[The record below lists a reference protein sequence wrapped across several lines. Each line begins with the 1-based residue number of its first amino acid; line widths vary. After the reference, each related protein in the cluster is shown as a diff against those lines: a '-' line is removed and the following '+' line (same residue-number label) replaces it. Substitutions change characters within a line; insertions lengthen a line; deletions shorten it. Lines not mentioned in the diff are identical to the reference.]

1 MYVPGH
7 GLIGNMALPAF
18 LTPVLMLTLILP
30 LIPSLPLILPLILT
44 LPSFPIVQQNSIYP
58 SIFHGIGCRYHLSY
72 QYKMA
77 YHAPFHIQY
86 YSPSTIPALQLPFL
100 RRALYWN
107 RSLGRNSG
115 GPYPIYPL
123 RPLMVESMAS
133 ISGYPIL
140 VNTHPISPFSTTG
153 WVPVLCLGLQ

>member
-7 GLIGNMALPAF
+7 GLIGNVGFLALLA
-18 LTPVLMLTLILP
+18 PVLMLALILTLIP
-30 LIPSLPLILPLILT
+30 TLIPALIAIPT
-44 LPSFPIVQQNSIYP
+44 LPSFPIVQQNLIYP

-86 YSPSTIPALQLPFL
+86 YSPSIIPVLQLLFL

-107 RSLGRNSG
+107 RSLG
-115 GPYPIYPL
+115 
-123 RPLMVESMAS
+123 
-133 ISGYPIL
+133 
-140 VNTHPISPFSTTG
+140 
-153 WVPVLCLGLQ
+153 

>member
-7 GLIGNMALPAF
+7 GLIGNVVFLALLA
-18 LTPVLMLTLILP
+18 PVSILALTLALIPTLIPP
-30 LIPSLPLILPLILT
+30 LIPAISAIPT

-58 SIFHGIGCRYHLSY
+58 SILHGIGCRYHLSY

-77 YHAPFHIQY
+77 CHVPFHTQY
-86 YSPSTIPALQLPFL
+86 YSPSIIPVLQLPFL

-115 GPYPIYPL
+115 GPYPIYAL

-133 ISGYPIL
+133 ISGCPTLLYTRPI
-140 VNTHPISPFSTTG
+140 
-153 WVPVLCLGLQ
+153 